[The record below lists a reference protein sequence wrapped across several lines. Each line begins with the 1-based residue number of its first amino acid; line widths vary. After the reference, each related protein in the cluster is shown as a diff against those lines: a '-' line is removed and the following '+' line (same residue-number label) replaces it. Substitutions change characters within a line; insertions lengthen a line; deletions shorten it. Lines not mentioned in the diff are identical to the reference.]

1 MLNFSVGM
9 VSLGCPKNQMDA
21 ELMLGKLRE
30 AGIPIKADAAL
41 ADVVI
46 VNTCGFIEAAKQEA
60 IETILEFATLKQ
72 EGRIKRLIVTGCM
85 AQRYQQEVADEL
97 PECDAVLGLGANVD
111 IVDVVNRV
119 MAGEHVCEFPSR
131 KCWSLDG
138 KRVQTTPQFFAFMR
152 IGDGCNNCCT
162 YCAIPHIR
170 GGLKSRKLETLVDEA
185 KWLVEGGVKEITLV
199 AQDTTQYGVDLY
211 GKPMLVELL
220 KELCKIDGLRW
231 IRMLYCYPEYIT
243 DDLLDVV
250 AAEEKIVKYFDIPIQ
265 HASGTVL
272 KRMNRT
278 GDRAWLTDLM
288 THIREKVPGVTLR
301 TTVMTGFPG
310 ETEADFEELCEF
322 VNDVEFDRLGCFAYS
337 AEEGTKAAA
346 MPDQVPEDVKQ
357 HRADLV
363 MEQQARI
370 VEKKNKAMV
379 GKTLTVLVE
388 SFDRYAE
395 CWFGRSAADAPDID
409 GKVFFSTQT
418 PPQPGDF
425 VQVEITDTLE
435 WDLIG
440 EAVEA

>member
-1 MLNFSVGM
+1 MTFSVGM

-21 ELMLGKLRE
+21 ELMLGKIRD

-97 PECDAVLGLGANVD
+97 PECDAVIGLGANVD

-138 KRVQTTPQFFAFMR
+138 ARVQTTPQFFAFMR

-162 YCAIPHIR
+162 YCAIPQIR
-170 GGLKSRKLETLVDEA
+170 GGLKSRKIETLVDEA

-220 KELCKIDGLRW
+220 RELCKIDGLSW

-243 DDLLDVV
+243 DELLDVM
-250 AAEEKIVKYFDIPIQ
+250 AAEEKIVNYLDIPIQ
-265 HASGTVL
+265 HASGAVL
-272 KRMNRT
+272 KRMNRR
-278 GDRAWLTDLM
+278 GDRAWLTALM
-288 THIREKVPGVTLR
+288 THIREKVPGITLR

-322 VNDVEFDRLGCFAYS
+322 VKDVEFDRLGCFAYS

-346 MPDQVPEDVKQ
+346 MSDQVPEDVKQ

-370 VEKKNKAMV
+370 VEKKNAAMV
-379 GKTLTVLVE
+379 GKTVTVLVE

-409 GKVFFSTQT
+409 GKVFFSVTN
-418 PPQPGDF
+418 PPKPGDF

-440 EAVEA
+440 EAVAE

>member
-1 MLNFSVGM
+1 MTFSVGM

-21 ELMLGKLRE
+21 ELMLGKLRD

-60 IETILEFATLKQ
+60 IETILEFATLKK

-119 MAGEHVCEFPSR
+119 MAGEHVCAFPSR

-138 KRVQTTPQFFAFMR
+138 ARVQTTPRFFAFMR

-170 GGLKSRKLETLVDEA
+170 GGLRSRKIETLVEEA

-211 GKPMLVELL
+211 GKPMLVGLL
-220 KELCKIDGLRW
+220 RELCKVDGLSW

-243 DDLLDVV
+243 DDLLDVM
-250 AAEEKIVKYFDIPIQ
+250 AQEEKIVKYLDIPIQ
-265 HASGTVL
+265 HASGAVL
-272 KRMNRT
+272 ARMNRK
-278 GDRAWLTDLM
+278 GDRQSLTDLM
-288 THIREKVPGVTLR
+288 AHIRDKVPGITLR

-322 VNDVEFDRLGCFAYS
+322 VNDVQFDRLGCFAYS

-346 MPDQVPEDVKQ
+346 MSDQVPEAEK
-357 HRADLV
+357 HRRADLV

-370 VEKKNKAMV
+370 VEKKNAAMV
-379 GKTLTVLVE
+379 GKTVTVLVE

-395 CWFGRSAADAPDID
+395 CWFGRSCADAPDID
-409 GKVFFSTQT
+409 GKVFFSVQR
-418 PPQPGDF
+418 PPKPGDF
-425 VQVEITDTLE
+425 VSVKITDTLE
-435 WDLIG
+435 WDIIG
-440 EAVEA
+440 EAVEG